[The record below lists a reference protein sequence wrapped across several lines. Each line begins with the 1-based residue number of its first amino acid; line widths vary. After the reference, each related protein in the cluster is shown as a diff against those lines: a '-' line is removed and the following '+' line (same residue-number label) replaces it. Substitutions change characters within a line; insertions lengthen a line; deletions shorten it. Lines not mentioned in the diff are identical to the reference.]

1 MISMCNTN
9 CEQVLECLHVVEFYP
24 LLLAHDYSIVVLSP
38 HGRANL
44 VFQCRHYRSR
54 LIELS
59 VDA

>member
-9 CEQVLECLHVVEFYP
+9 CEQVVECLDVVEFCP

-38 HGRANL
+38 HDRANL
-44 VFQCRHYRSR
+44 VFQYRHYRSR

-59 VDA
+59 VDV